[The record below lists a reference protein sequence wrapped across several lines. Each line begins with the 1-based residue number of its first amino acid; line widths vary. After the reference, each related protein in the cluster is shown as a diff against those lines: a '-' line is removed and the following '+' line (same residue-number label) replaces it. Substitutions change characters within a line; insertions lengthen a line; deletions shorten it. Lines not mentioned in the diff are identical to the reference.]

1 MRARHNYDAVVI
13 LHLTR
18 RELYRMN
25 PGLFYDMVQ
34 IYNDSHRQ
42 KSAADDVD

>member
-1 MRARHNYDAVVI
+1 MRARHNYDAVVH

-18 RELYRMN
+18 REFYRMN

-34 IYNDSHRQ
+34 IHNDSFQ
-42 KSAADDVD
+42 KRDADVD